1 MDNVSVNGVA
11 VSLDIETGK
20 LGEYEMKMDSTV
32 EHFFEHPGS
41 HLRIK
46 DTCVTQ
52 WIEARKIV
60 NKTLEYLLCFNKF
73 GFDIATTSCGPVI
86 LEVNIGAG
94 VNLSQM
100 GGDYGIAKF
109 FIS

>member
-46 DTCVTQ
+46 DTCRSYV
-52 WIEARKIV
+52 RNSMDRGKK
-60 NKTLEYLLCFNKF
+60 NR
-73 GFDIATTSCGPVI
+73 
-86 LEVNIGAG
+86 
-94 VNLSQM
+94 
-100 GGDYGIAKF
+100 
-109 FIS
+109 

>member
-11 VSLDIETGK
+11 ISLDIETGK

-32 EHFFEHPGS
+32 EHFFGHQDS
-41 HLRIK
+41 HLRFK
-46 DTCVTQ
+46 DTRVTQ
-52 WIEARKIV
+52 WTEVRGVV
-60 NKTLEYLLCFNKF
+60 NKTLKYLLCFNSV

-86 LEVNIGAG
+86 LEINIGAG

>member
-1 MDNVSVNGVA
+1 MDNISVNGVA

-32 EHFFEHPGS
+32 EHFFEHPDS
-41 HLRIK
+41 HLCIK
-46 DTCVTQ
+46 DTRVTQ
-52 WIEARKIV
+52 WIEVRKVV
-60 NKTLEYLLCFNKF
+60 NKTLGYLLCFNRI

-100 GGDYGIAKF
+100 GGDYSITKF